1 MLSSSV
7 LSQTPHYIQQNILPF
22 SSQFCLLGDLFFRYN
37 FLYNLETL
45 HNFWGIGHLWNF
57 TGKKHLSCPS
67 GSQEFFLPLLCRK
80 MRSAERIHAEFI
92 ISWEKEF
99 IISQL
104 SSIWCVSWWLDA
116 HRYISCEHDARQAL
130 RRRPTA
136 SFLPIHSWA
145 RSSWCLYF
153 FTLEWTLFSRLLCFD
168 CRNTLKAS
176 TTPHCLFPSD
186 SLLYFFTLLCS
197 AKKACLRPLI
207 LH

>member
-1 MLSSSV
+1 
-7 LSQTPHYIQQNILPF
+7 
-22 SSQFCLLGDLFFRYN
+22 
-37 FLYNLETL
+37 
-45 HNFWGIGHLWNF
+45 
-57 TGKKHLSCPS
+57 
-67 GSQEFFLPLLCRK
+67 

-145 RSSWCLYF
+145 PGACTSSH
-153 FTLEWTLFSRLLCFD
+153 WTLFSRLLCFD
-168 CRNTLKAS
+168 CINTLKAS
-176 TTPHCLFPSD
+176 TTPHCFFPSD

-197 AKKACLRPLI
+197 YVLWFYIRTSTPGNIIFILSHATKSWFCNTIWKRWYKAI
-207 LH
+207 SVF